1 MKPLD
6 KKNFTVVTRDPIAMG
21 DWVFKVSANE
31 YEHGVLIFATN
42 YVFEYACVKYFA
54 NHHDGRAWI
63 DTLVSYT
70 KEILS
75 VDIEELSRLHL
86 KKPVK

>member
-1 MKPLD
+1 MQPLFR
-6 KKNFTVVTRDPIAMG
+6 NHFTVASLDPITAG

-31 YEHGVLIFATN
+31 YENGVLIFATN

-54 NHHDGRAWI
+54 NHHDGREWI

-75 VDIEELSRLHL
+75 VDIEELNNLHL
-86 KKPVK
+86 KSRRK